1 MVEKQYEKTGIKE
14 YSNKRKKKREIEQQE
29 QRRQKVKEA
38 LARRKYKE
46 SKKSCYDLSR
56 MNFQK
61 EYQKVK
67 DLIENRREILSD
79 ENMKTLISGYQ
90 DYFDTYGKDMTALAL
105 RDFRRGI
112 LSTISISQNSVSRK
126 NQVTNSF
133 EKENSSRED
142 VILDFCIHQDRN
154 LEQRGLD
161 MGMFF
166 SLLDFLAQNGVPA
179 KDGDDM
185 EKIRAKVKSI
195 HNELKNRK

>member
-1 MVEKQYEKTGIKE
+1 MQQKQYERTGIKE
-14 YSNKRKKKREIEQQE
+14 YSNKRKKKREIKQQE
-29 QRRQKVKEA
+29 ERKQRVEKA
-38 LARRKYKE
+38 IARREYKE

-67 DLIENRREILSD
+67 DLIENRREVLSD
-79 ENMKTLISGYQ
+79 ENLKTLMSGYQ

-112 LSTISISQNSVSRK
+112 LSTISNSRK
-126 NQVTNSF
+126 NQVANSTK
-133 EKENSSRED
+133 KENSSRED
-142 VILDFCIHQDRN
+142 AILDFCIHQDSN

-195 HNELKNRK
+195 HKELKNGK

>member
-1 MVEKQYEKTGIKE
+1 MLGGE
-14 YSNKRKKKREIEQQE
+14 
-29 QRRQKVKEA
+29 
-38 LARRKYKE
+38 YKE

-67 DLIENRREILSD
+67 DLIENRREVLKD
-79 ENMKTLISGYQ
+79 ENLKTLMSGYQ

-112 LSTISISQNSVSRK
+112 LSTISNSQKSFGGE
-126 NQVTNSF
+126 NQVANSTK
-133 EKENSSRED
+133 KENSSRED
-142 VILDFCIHQDRN
+142 AIRDFCIHQGSN

-166 SLLDFLAQNGVPA
+166 FLA
-179 KDGDDM
+179 
-185 EKIRAKVKSI
+185 
-195 HNELKNRK
+195 

>member
-1 MVEKQYEKTGIKE
+1 MQQKQYERTGMKE
-14 YSNKRKKKREIEQQE
+14 YSNKRKQKTEIEQQE
-29 QRRQKVKEA
+29 ERNKKVERA
-38 LARRKYKE
+38 LARGEYKE
-46 SKKSCYDLSR
+46 IKKSCYDLSR

-67 DLIENRREILSD
+67 DLIENRREVLSD
-79 ENMKTLISGYQ
+79 ENLKTLMSGYQ

-112 LSTISISQNSVSRK
+112 LSTISNSRK
-126 NQVTNSF
+126 NQVANSTK
-133 EKENSSRED
+133 KENSSRED
-142 VILDFCIHQDRN
+142 AILDFCIHQDSN

-195 HNELKNRK
+195 HKELKNGK

>member
-1 MVEKQYEKTGIKE
+1 MIEKQYEKTGIKE
-14 YSNKRKKKREIEQQE
+14 YSNKRKKKREIKQQE
-29 QRRQKVKEA
+29 ERKQRVEKA
-38 LARRKYKE
+38 IARREYKE
-46 SKKSCYDLSR
+46 RKKSCYDLSR

-67 DLIENRREILSD
+67 DLIENRREVLSD
-79 ENMKTLISGYQ
+79 ENLKTLISGYQ

-112 LSTISISQNSVSRK
+112 LSTISNSRK
-126 NQVTNSF
+126 SLGRTNQVANSP
-133 EKENSSRED
+133 EKENGSRED
-142 VILDFCIHQDRN
+142 AILDFCIHQNRN

-185 EKIRAKVKSI
+185 EKIRSKVKSI
-195 HNELKNRK
+195 HKELKNRK

>member
-1 MVEKQYEKTGIKE
+1 MQQKQYERTGIKE
-14 YSNKRKKKREIEQQE
+14 YSNKRKKKREIKQQE
-29 QRRQKVKEA
+29 ERKQRVEKA
-38 LARRKYKE
+38 IARREYKE

-67 DLIENRREILSD
+67 DLIENRREVLSD
-79 ENMKTLISGYQ
+79 KNLKTLMSGYQ

-112 LSTISISQNSVSRK
+112 LSTISNSRK
-126 NQVTNSF
+126 NQVANSTK
-133 EKENSSRED
+133 KENSSRED
-142 VILDFCIHQDRN
+142 AILDFCIHQDSN

-195 HNELKNRK
+195 HKELKNGK

>member
-1 MVEKQYEKTGIKE
+1 MQQKQYERTGMKE
-14 YSNKRKKKREIEQQE
+14 YSNKRKQKTEIEQQE
-29 QRRQKVKEA
+29 ERNKKVERA
-38 LARRKYKE
+38 LARWEYKE

-67 DLIENRREILSD
+67 DLIENRREVLSD
-79 ENMKTLISGYQ
+79 ENLKTLMSGYQ

-112 LSTISISQNSVSRK
+112 LSTISNSRK
-126 NQVTNSF
+126 NQVANSTK
-133 EKENSSRED
+133 KENSSRED
-142 VILDFCIHQDRN
+142 AILDFCIHQDSN

-195 HNELKNRK
+195 HKELKNGK

>member
-1 MVEKQYEKTGIKE
+1 MQQKQYERTGMKE
-14 YSNKRKKKREIEQQE
+14 YSNKRKQKTEIEQQE
-29 QRRQKVKEA
+29 ERNKKVERA
-38 LARRKYKE
+38 LARGEYKE

-67 DLIENRREILSD
+67 DLIENRREVLSD
-79 ENMKTLISGYQ
+79 ENLKTLMSGYQ

-112 LSTISISQNSVSRK
+112 LSTISNSRK
-126 NQVTNSF
+126 NQVANSTK
-133 EKENSSRED
+133 KENSSRED
-142 VILDFCIHQDRN
+142 AILDFCIHQDSN

-166 SLLDFLAQNGVPA
+166 SLLHFLAQNGVPA

-195 HNELKNRK
+195 HKELKNGK

>member
-1 MVEKQYEKTGIKE
+1 MIEKQYEKTGIKE
-14 YSNKRKKKREIEQQE
+14 YSNKRKKKREIKQQE
-29 QRRQKVKEA
+29 ERKQRVEKA
-38 LARRKYKE
+38 IARREYKE

-67 DLIENRREILSD
+67 DLIENRREVLSD
-79 ENMKTLISGYQ
+79 ENLKTLMSGYQ

-112 LSTISISQNSVSRK
+112 LSTISNSRK
-126 NQVTNSF
+126 NQVANSTK
-133 EKENSSRED
+133 KENSSRED
-142 VILDFCIHQDRN
+142 AILDFCIHQDSN

-195 HNELKNRK
+195 HKELKNGK

>member
-1 MVEKQYEKTGIKE
+1 MQQKQYERTGMKE
-14 YSNKRKKKREIEQQE
+14 YSNKRKQKTEIEQQE
-29 QRRQKVKEA
+29 ERNKKVERA
-38 LARRKYKE
+38 LARGEYKE

-67 DLIENRREILSD
+67 DLIENRREVLSD
-79 ENMKTLISGYQ
+79 ENLKTLMSGYQ

-112 LSTISISQNSVSRK
+112 LSTISNSRK
-126 NQVTNSF
+126 NQVANSTK
-133 EKENSSRED
+133 KENSSRED
-142 VILDFCIHQDRN
+142 AILDFCIHQDSN

-195 HNELKNRK
+195 HKELKNGK

>member
-1 MVEKQYEKTGIKE
+1 
-14 YSNKRKKKREIEQQE
+14 
-29 QRRQKVKEA
+29 
-38 LARRKYKE
+38 
-46 SKKSCYDLSR
+46 

-67 DLIENRREILSD
+67 DLIENRREVLSD
-79 ENMKTLISGYQ
+79 ENLKTLMSGYQ

-112 LSTISISQNSVSRK
+112 LSTISNSRK
-126 NQVTNSF
+126 NQVANSTK
-133 EKENSSRED
+133 KENSSRED
-142 VILDFCIHQDRN
+142 AILDFCIHQDSN

-195 HNELKNRK
+195 HKELKNGK

>member
-1 MVEKQYEKTGIKE
+1 
-14 YSNKRKKKREIEQQE
+14 
-29 QRRQKVKEA
+29 
-38 LARRKYKE
+38 
-46 SKKSCYDLSR
+46 

-79 ENMKTLISGYQ
+79 ENLKALISGYQ
-90 DYFDTYGKDMTALAL
+90 DYFDTYGKDMTALVL

-112 LSTISISQNSVSRK
+112 LSTISISQNR
-126 NQVTNSF
+126 
-133 EKENSSRED
+133 
-142 VILDFCIHQDRN
+142 
-154 LEQRGLD
+154 
-161 MGMFF
+161 
-166 SLLDFLAQNGVPA
+166 VPA